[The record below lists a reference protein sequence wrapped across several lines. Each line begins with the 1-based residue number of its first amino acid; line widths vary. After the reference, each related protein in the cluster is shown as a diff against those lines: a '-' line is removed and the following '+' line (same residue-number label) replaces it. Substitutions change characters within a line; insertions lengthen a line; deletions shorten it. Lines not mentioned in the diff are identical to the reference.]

1 MSMPAMKTEAAVTAL
16 PATAAP
22 VVTMTPKR
30 APRSEKYAKMAKEA
44 AVRVMPPLIVVALL
58 LLIWELI
65 CRRAGS
71 TLPPPSRV
79 FKDTRE
85 LILDPFFDHGG
96 IDKGLFWHLSASLQ
110 RVAYGYSLAAIA
122 GIALGTLVGQSVW
135 AMRGLDPLFQV
146 LRTIPPL
153 AWLPLSLAAFRDGQP
168 SAIFVIFIT
177 SIWPIIINTAVG
189 IRNIPQDYR
198 NVAAVVQLNPLE
210 FFSKIM
216 IPAAAPYIFTGLRIG
231 IGLSWLAIVAAEML
245 IGGVGIGFFI
255 WDAWNSSHISEI
267 ILALFY
273 VGIIGFVLDRLIA
286 ALGKFVTRG
295 TAAELKG
302 NVMQAYLKLDH
313 IDKILY
319 PRQRHDRSAEGHQP
333 DDREGRIRLDHR
345 PFRLRQVHAAQH
357 RRRPHRHDQWR
368 RAAGKPRGQFAG
380 AGSRGGVPEPQPAAV
395 AHGLRKRQ
403 ARRRQGVFLH
413 QDPGRARRLGDAQS
427 QSRADG
433 ARQGQASQPKSPAA

>member
-1 MSMPAMKTEAAVTAL
+1 MNMPAKKIGSATVLVNAPAAVVKL
-16 PATAAP
+16 
-22 VVTMTPKR
+22 MPKR
-30 APRSEKYAKMAKEA
+30 LPPAEKYVKAAKDV
-44 AVRVMPPLIVVALL
+44 AVRVVPPLIVLALL
-58 LLIWELI
+58 LLFWELV

-79 FKDTRE
+79 FKETRE
-85 LILDPFFDHGG
+85 LIFDPFFDRGG

-110 RVAYGYSLAAIA
+110 RVALGYSLAAIA

-135 AMRGLDPLFQV
+135 AMRGLDPIFQV

-210 FFSKIM
+210 FFWKIM

-273 VGIIGFVLDRLIA
+273 VGIIGFVLDRMIA
-286 ALGKFVTRG
+286 GLARIVTRG
-295 TAAELKG
+295 TAL
-302 NVMQAYLKLDH
+302 N
-313 IDKILY
+313 
-319 PRQRHDRSAEGHQP
+319 
-333 DDREGRIRLDHR
+333 
-345 PFRLRQVHAAQH
+345 
-357 RRRPHRHDQWR
+357 
-368 RAAGKPRGQFAG
+368 
-380 AGSRGGVPEPQPAAV
+380 
-395 AHGLRKRQ
+395 
-403 ARRRQGVFLH
+403 
-413 QDPGRARRLGDAQS
+413 
-427 QSRADG
+427 
-433 ARQGQASQPKSPAA
+433 